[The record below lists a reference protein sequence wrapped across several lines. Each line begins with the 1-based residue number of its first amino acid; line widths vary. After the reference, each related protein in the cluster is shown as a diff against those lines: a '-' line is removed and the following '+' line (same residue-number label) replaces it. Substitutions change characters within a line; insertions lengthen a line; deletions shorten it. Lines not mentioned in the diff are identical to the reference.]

1 MHFFESKER
10 LLRHNERRQRT
21 RARPNTHTH
30 TQTRMLMQCQ
40 FIFGHQ
46 TRIVS
51 RSKNGTIIAASTL
64 KLRSQNNHHPTS
76 AAMTRPK
83 SNNIPS
89 SSRRRRRS
97 SSSPSSSSWVTSTM
111 VVASSSTGLFDC
123 PIFAEK
129 ALDKFQQST
138 SSTTKATTEEA
149 RVLFENN

>member
-21 RARPNTHTH
+21 RARPKTQTH
-30 TQTRMLMQCQ
+30 TQTRIVMQSQ
-40 FIFGHQ
+40 IIFSHQ

-51 RSKNGTIIAASTL
+51 RSKNGTIIAASTP
-64 KLRSQNNHHPTS
+64 KLRKQTNHQTS
-76 AAMTRPK
+76 AVTRPK

-97 SSSPSSSSWVTSTM
+97 SSSSSSSRVMSTTIVM
-111 VVASSSTGLFDC
+111 ASSSTGLFDC

-129 ALDKFQQST
+129 TLDKFQQST

-149 RVLFENN
+149 SFVRE

>member
-30 TQTRMLMQCQ
+30 TQTRMLMQSQ

-64 KLRSQNNHHPTS
+64 KLRNQSNHHQTF
-76 AAMTRPK
+76 AVTRPK

-97 SSSPSSSSWVTSTM
+97 SSSSSSSSWVTSTI
-111 VVASSSTGLFDC
+111 VVASSSTGLFGC

-149 RVLFENN
+149 SFVRE

>member
-30 TQTRMLMQCQ
+30 TQTRMIMQCQ

-64 KLRSQNNHHPTS
+64 KLRNQSNHHQTF
-76 AAMTRPK
+76 AVTRPK

-97 SSSPSSSSWVTSTM
+97 SSSSSSSWVTSTM

-149 RVLFENN
+149 RVLFEYN

>member
-1 MHFFESKER
+1 MHFFERER
-10 LLRHNERRQRT
+10 LLGHNERRKRT
-21 RARPNTHTH
+21 RARPKTQTH
-30 TQTRMLMQCQ
+30 TQTRIVMQSQ
-40 FIFGHQ
+40 IIFSHQ

-64 KLRSQNNHHPTS
+64 KLSNHHQTS
-76 AAMTRPK
+76 AVTHPK

-97 SSSPSSSSWVTSTM
+97 SSSSSSSSSSWVMSTTIVM
-111 VVASSSTGLFDC
+111 ASSSTGLFDC

-129 ALDKFQQST
+129 TLDKFQQST

-149 RVLFENN
+149 SFVRE

>member
-30 TQTRMLMQCQ
+30 TQTRMLMQSQ

-51 RSKNGTIIAASTL
+51 RSKNGTIIAASTP
-64 KLRSQNNHHPTS
+64 KLRKQTNHQTS
-76 AAMTRPK
+76 AVTRPK

-97 SSSPSSSSWVTSTM
+97 SSSSSSSSRVMSTTIVM
-111 VVASSSTGLFDC
+111 ASSSTGLFDC

-129 ALDKFQQST
+129 TLDKFQQST
-138 SSTTKATTEEA
+138 SSTKKATTEEA
-149 RVLFENN
+149 SFVRE